1 MKLSEITF
9 DPELQSRVEISEDV
23 VNDYAEAFRS
33 GAKFPP
39 IKIFFDGTNN
49 YLSDGWQR
57 CEAGKRAGLTE
68 IDADVVKGSRRDA
81 LLYSLKANA
90 THGLRR
96 TNADKRKCVITM
108 LDDFEWAEWS
118 DSEIARHCAVSNMTV
133 GRIRKELSGDAPKDV
148 KVKRGDS
155 EFTMKAREP
164 QVKLQ
169 DAPKPEYEFDED
181 DKIHE
186 MATEIQ
192 AIAEEN
198 EILKARV
205 AVAAMDATP
214 EEKQSAEVLI
224 SELQTTVKA
233 QESEIVHYKARV
245 HSLMNEN
252 NELKKQL
259 KLQERQIYALNK
271 NQKPK

>member
-1 MKLSEITF
+1 MKLSDITF
-9 DPELQSRVEISEDV
+9 DVGLQSRVEISKDAVDE
-23 VNDYAEAFRS
+23 YTEALLA

-49 YLSDGWQR
+49 FIGDGWQR
-57 CEAGKRAGLTE
+57 CEAHKNAGLTE
-68 IDADVVKGSRRDA
+68 IDAEVVKGSRRDA

-118 DSEIARHCAVSNMTV
+118 DSEIARHCSVHPVTV
-133 GRIRKELSGDAPKDV
+133 GRIRKELNGDIPKDV
-148 KVKRGDS
+148 KVKRGDQ

-164 QVKLQ
+164 IAKIQ
-169 DAPKPEYEFDED
+169 DEPEYEFDEN
-181 DKIHE
+181 DKINE

-205 AVAAMDATP
+205 AVVAMEATP
-214 EEKQSAEVLI
+214 EEKGAAEALI
-224 SELQTTVKA
+224 SELQTTVKS

-245 HSLMNEN
+245 HSLMKEN
-252 NELKKQL
+252 NELKKQI
-259 KLQERQIYALNK
+259 KLNERQIYALNK
-271 NQKPK
+271 KNTAK

>member
-1 MKLSEITF
+1 MKLAEITF

-23 VNDYAEAFRS
+23 VNEYAEAFKA

-68 IDADVVKGSRRDA
+68 IDAEVVKGSRRDA

-96 TNADKRKCVITM
+96 TNLDKRKCVVTM

-118 DSEIARHCAVSNMTV
+118 DSEIARHCSVHPVTV
-133 GRIRKELSGDAPKDV
+133 GRIRKELNGDALKIV
-148 KVKRGDS
+148 KVKRGDQ

-169 DAPKPEYEFDED
+169 DTSEYEFDEN

-205 AVAAMDATP
+205 AVAAMEATP
-214 EEKQSAEVLI
+214 EEKQSAETLI

-245 HSLMNEN
+245 HSLMKEN
-252 NELKKQL
+252 NELKKQI
-259 KLQERQIYALNK
+259 KINERAIYSLNK
-271 NQKPK
+271 KQPK